1 MRVHGGPYE
10 EIFMIKNLILLAVAV
25 AWVSSSYAKTPV
37 VQEDMKDVESFKVE
51 KPEQERKR
59 EVAGGKQKPVKKSE
73 ESSESETDSE
83 VRYWQYSE

>member
-1 MRVHGGPYE
+1 
-10 EIFMIKNLILLAVAV
+10 MIKNLILLAVAV

-59 EVAGGKQKPVKKSE
+59 EVAGGKQKSLAILRLILKYA
-73 ESSESETDSE
+73 TGNT
-83 VRYWQYSE
+83 RNNNRT

>member
-1 MRVHGGPYE
+1 VRVHGGPYE
-10 EIFMIKNLILLAVAV
+10 EISMIKNLILLAVAV

-59 EVAGGKQKPVKKSE
+59 EVAGIKKKQVEKT
-73 ESSESETDSE
+73 ESTDESEDSE